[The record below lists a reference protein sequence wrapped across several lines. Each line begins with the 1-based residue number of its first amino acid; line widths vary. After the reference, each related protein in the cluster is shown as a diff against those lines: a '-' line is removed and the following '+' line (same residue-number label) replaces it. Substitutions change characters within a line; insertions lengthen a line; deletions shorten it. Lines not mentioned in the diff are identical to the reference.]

1 MFARF
6 LRTLHIYAKLQFLH
20 LRIHMEYRLD
30 FFVGVLGAF
39 VQHLTGFVFITA
51 LFTTIPEIQGWSL
64 WEMAFLY
71 GLLVIPRGLVE
82 LLFDG
87 TWRLRLLIST
97 GEFDR
102 LLLRP
107 LSPLIQVFT
116 QIFTLHSFGT
126 TGLGILVLAYSSAEL
141 GLEWNIGKILFLLLT
156 LFASSMLIASINFA
170 TNCIGFW
177 EPNSTS
183 TVPFLIVNTAELA
196 KFPIEL
202 YAPTLQFI
210 FSWIL
215 PYAFISYYPGLV
227 LLNRPETSWLS
238 YISIIPA
245 TIAML
250 LASVIWHSGLSRYQS
265 AGH

>member
-1 MFARF
+1 MLARF
-6 LRTLHIYAKLQFLH
+6 LRTLRIYAKLQLLH
-20 LRIHMEYRLD
+20 LRIHLEYRLD

-39 VQHLTGFVFITA
+39 VQHATGFIFITA
-51 LFTTIPEIQGWSL
+51 LFTTIPQIQGWSL

-87 TWRLRLLIST
+87 TWRLRLLLAT

-102 LLLRP
+102 VLLRP
-107 LSPLIQVFT
+107 LSPVIQVFT
-116 QIFTLHSFGT
+116 QMFTLHSFGT
-126 TGLGILVLAYSSAEL
+126 AGLGILILVYSSAEL
-141 GLEWNIGKILFLLLT
+141 GLQWTIGKLLFLILT

-177 EPNSTS
+177 EPTSTS
-183 TVPFLIVNTAELA
+183 TVPYLVVNTAELA

-202 YAPTLQFI
+202 YAPALQFI

-215 PYAFISYYPGLV
+215 PFAFISYYPGV
-227 LLNRPETSWLS
+227 LLLDRPEV
-238 YISIIPA
+238 
-245 TIAML
+245 
-250 LASVIWHSGLSRYQS
+250 SVISYLSIVPAIIALLIARTIWGIGLRRYQS
-265 AGH
+265 TGH

>member
-107 LSPLIQVFT
+107 LSPVIQVFT

-126 TGLGILVLAYSSAEL
+126 TGLGILV
-141 GLEWNIGKILFLLLT
+141 
-156 LFASSMLIASINFA
+156 SSMLIASINFA

-227 LLNRPETSWLS
+227 LLNRPEASWLS

-245 TIAML
+245 GLAML
-250 LASVIWHSGLSRYQS
+250 LTSVIWHIGLSRYQS